1 MTLNAARTFLQ
12 PITIWVNMIFVTW
25 RLRGSLRQRP
35 RCASAAA
42 IEKALDRDTGE
53 RLLLAEPM
61 YARRVRDALLNG
73 DREKGYFDLH
83 AWVVLHNHVHALL
96 DPHTGTVR
104 IAETVMDMSE
114 QSSGRR
120 FWERESWERP
130 VRTQEE
136 YLKSMEYIHKHPV
149 GTVWC
154 SGRNSGNGRAR
165 MRMSRRVALNRRLI
179 TTLMFRNASRLLCG
193 CELPAG

>member
-25 RLRGSLRQRP
+25 RLRGSLRQKP

-149 GTVWC
+149 RDGLAQ
-154 SGRNSGNGRAR
+154 RAEQWEWSSAHADEPAAR
-165 MRMSRRVALNRRLI
+165 CFEPAPYHYPYVSECQQAALRL
-179 TTLMFRNASRLLCG
+179 
-193 CELPAG
+193 

>member
-53 RLLLAEPM
+53 RLLLAEPI

-149 GTVWC
+149 RDSLVQ
-154 SGRNSGNGRAR
+154 RADQWEWSSAHADEPAR
-165 MRMSRRVALNRRLI
+165 CFEPAPYHYPYVSECQQAALRL
-179 TTLMFRNASRLLCG
+179 
-193 CELPAG
+193 